1 MVDGF
6 SAAGDR
12 YFEVYVLQG
21 GVRGLR
27 LVGELDMGSVPLL
40 VEAFSAG
47 TGQAVL
53 DVSELSFIDSSGIHA
68 LVDLAA
74 QENGNGPLILQG
86 ALPHIIRLFELMKI
100 GQNANLEIRSGSD
113 GR

>member
-1 MVDGF
+1 MVEP
-6 SAAGDR
+6 
-12 YFEVYVLQG
+12 YFEVGVLDG

-27 LVGELDMGSVPLL
+27 LVGELDIGSVPVLL
-40 VEAFSAG
+40 EAFSAG
-47 TGQAVL
+47 EGQAVL

-74 QENGNGPLILQG
+74 QEDGNGPLILRG
-86 ALPHIIRLFELMKI
+86 ALPQIIRAFEIMKL

-113 GR
+113 GS